1 MIRWRFILPRVLAVA
16 VVLLILKFAVPPT
29 VKLATVKTLQAATG
43 AKVELASV
51 DVGLFPPR
59 LHYHQVRVA
68 NPGKD
73 KAMRNLA
80 QAESIDLVIDGAA
93 LLRRR
98 YVISD
103 ARITGLQ
110 FDSERLTS
118 GHLERQVEPTSNEP
132 SAAMIWLSGIFG
144 SATDAAK
151 DQLDSLAEQSETR
164 RRGDQ
169 IRRRWKTEYEQLSAR
184 AEALEA
190 AIKEVHETA
199 KGIDNPL
206 RDWPRVD
213 AALTK
218 ARDIQQEL
226 VSVRKTLDAL
236 PTQVQSDLLTMEQAK
251 QADLKRARD
260 LLPIDLSGDES
271 FGPGLLTQA
280 VRSQI
285 DQARGYLNTGREV
298 SQWTVAKP
306 KAERLRGEVIDLE
319 RGTLLPST
327 LVKRCE
333 VAGSLTAGGE
343 LYHLAGILENLTPQ
357 PKLRPEPM
365 RARLRLDGEV
375 QTVRLDYV
383 RDDSTDVPNESL
395 TLHWPEIKA
404 PTIRLGSDDSL
415 ELDVRDGRLELWVQ
429 LNTRGDQV
437 DGRLVSRRVDSK
449 IELSATEKIAR
460 TPMFE
465 TMRDTLAAIDRVEI
479 DAKFNGTWQQPHV
492 TINTNL
498 TAVLKT
504 GIRDATE
511 GQIAQTREKMEA
523 EIDRVYAKQV
533 GELQQ
538 WLAGQQLKTNEL
550 LAKADNTVQDISRKV
565 MSETNKA
572 DAYLGRLRGNL
583 PGLK

>member
-1 MIRWRFILPRVLAVA
+1 MIRWRFILPRVLFVI
-16 VVLLILKFAVPPT
+16 VVLLVLRYAVPPI
-29 VKLATVKTLQAATG
+29 VKLATVKTLQTATG

-59 LHYHQVRVA
+59 LHYHDVHLA

-80 QAESIDLVIDGAA
+80 QAESIELVIDGAA

-103 ARITGLQ
+103 ATVTGLQ

-118 GHLERQVEPTSNEP
+118 GHLDHQADRTPNEP
-132 SAAMIWLSGIFG
+132 SAAMTWLAGIFG
-144 SATDAAK
+144 SATEAAK
-151 DQLDSLAEQSETR
+151 DQIESLAEQSETR

-169 IRRRWKTEYEQLSAR
+169 IRRRWKTEYEQLSSR

-190 AIKEVHETA
+190 AIKEVHETT

-213 AALTK
+213 VALTK

-226 VSVRKTLDAL
+226 VSVRKTLDSL
-236 PTQVQSDLLTMEQAK
+236 PAQVQVDLLSMERAK
-251 QADLKRARD
+251 QADIKRARD
-260 LLPIDLSGDES
+260 LLPIDLTGDDA
-271 FGPGLLTQA
+271 FGPGLLSQA

-285 DQARGYLNTGREV
+285 DQARGYLETGREV
-298 SQWTVAKP
+298 SRWTITEP
-306 KAERLRGEVIDLE
+306 TFERLRGEMIDLE
-319 RGTLLPST
+319 QGTRLPST

-333 VAGSLTAGGE
+333 VAGSLTASGQR
-343 LYHLAGILENLTPQ
+343 YQLAGILENLTTQ
-357 PKLRPEPM
+357 PKLRPEPL
-365 RARLRLDGEV
+365 RARLRLDGEG

-383 RDDSTDVPNESL
+383 RDDSTDVANESL
-395 TLHWPEIKA
+395 TMHWPDLKA

-437 DGRLVSRRVDSK
+437 DGRIVSRRIDTT
-449 IELSATEKIAR
+449 IELSGSERIAR
-460 TPMFE
+460 TPMFT
-465 TMRDTLAAIDRVEI
+465 TMRDTLATIDRVEI
-479 DAKFNGTWQQPHV
+479 DAKFNGTWQKPQV

-498 TAVLKT
+498 TAVLKS
-504 GIRDATE
+504 GIREATE
-511 GQIAQTREKMEA
+511 DQIAQTRERVEA

-538 WLAGQQLKTNEL
+538 WLAGQQMMTNEL
-550 LAKADNTVQDISRKV
+550 LAKADNTVQDVSRKV

-572 DAYLGRLRGNL
+572 DAYLGRLRGT
-583 PGLK
+583 PPSLK